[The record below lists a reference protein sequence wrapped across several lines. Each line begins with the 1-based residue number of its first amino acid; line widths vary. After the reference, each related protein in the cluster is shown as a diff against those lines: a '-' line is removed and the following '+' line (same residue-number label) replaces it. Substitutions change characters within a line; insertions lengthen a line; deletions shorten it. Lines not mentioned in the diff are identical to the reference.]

1 MKKAPLKFIPILQ
14 EKIWG
19 GTKLIDVLQK
29 NNTLQSDIIGES
41 WEVSTVK
48 DAVSVV
54 AEGIYKGKTLVDL
67 IKEFPVELLG
77 KKVAEK
83 FPNEFPLLIK
93 FIDAKQD
100 LSIQLHPNNVLAQKR
115 HQSYGKTEMWYIMQ
129 ADNNAEIIVG
139 FKEEVDVKT
148 YQKYLIEGK
157 ITEILNSEKV
167 QEGDVYFIPT
177 GRIHAIGAGVLLAEI
192 QQTSDITYR
201 IYDWERTDKNGKS
214 RELHT
219 EQALDAMDFKV
230 IDSYKTLYKKEEN
243 ISTEVV
249 NCPFFTTAIL
259 PVKDA
264 VEKDFSARDSFTIL
278 MNVKGNAKINYGD
291 ESMSLAYGETILIP
305 NTLNKITIDTLEQT
319 ELLEVYM
326 N

>member
-19 GTKLIDVLQK
+19 GTKLVDVLHK
-29 NNTLQSDIIGES
+29 KANHLSDTIGES
-41 WEVSTVK
+41 WEISTVK

-54 AEGIYKGKTLVDL
+54 AEGVYKGKTLVDL
-67 IKEFPVELLG
+67 INEFPNDLLG
-77 KKVAEK
+77 EKVAEK

-93 FIDAKQD
+93 YIDAKQD
-100 LSIQLHPNNVLAQKR
+100 LSIQLHPNDALAQKR

-139 FKEEVDVKT
+139 FKEEVNAKT
-148 YQKYLIEGK
+148 YQKYLKEGK
-157 ITEILNSEKV
+157 ITEILNAEKV

-177 GRIHAIGAGVLLAEI
+177 GRVHAIGAGVLLAEI

-201 IYDWERTDKNGKS
+201 IYDWERTDKNGNS

-219 EQALDAMDFKV
+219 EYALDAMDFMV
-230 IDSYKTLYKKEEN
+230 TDSYKTMYKKKKN
-243 ISTEVV
+243 TATEIV

-259 PVKDA
+259 PVKGRL
-264 VEKDFSARDSFTIL
+264 EKDFSTRDSFTIL
-278 MNVKGNAKINYGD
+278 MNVKGNARINYND

-305 NTLNKITIDTLEQT
+305 KTLEKITIDALEQT
-319 ELLEVYM
+319 ELLEVYI